1 MVAGPSDRA
10 PAPVEVLLFWSP
22 TWFAARLMLV
32 SAYLLGGLV
41 KLADYPGAVAEQAHF
56 GVHPPALWAAV
67 TIAVELGG
75 SLLVLSRRFVWL
87 GAGML
92 GSFTLVAAAIA
103 NKFWALEGA
112 ERFHA
117 TNAFFEHVGLAGA
130 FVIVALA
137 AALIPH
143 PAHE

>member
-1 MVAGPSDRA
+1 MVEA
-10 PAPVEVLLFWSP
+10 LLFWPP

-32 SAYLLGGLV
+32 SAYLLGGAA
-41 KLADYPGAVAEQAHF
+41 KFADWSGAVAEQAHF
-56 GVHPPALWAAV
+56 GVYPPALWAAV
-67 TIAVELGG
+67 TMAVELGG

-92 GSFTLVAAAIA
+92 GGFTLIAAIIA
-103 NKFWALEGA
+103 NKFWTLAGA

-130 FVIVALA
+130 FIIVALVA
-137 AALIPH
+137 TLIPRAG
-143 PAHE
+143 PE